1 MKFDVEK
8 FIKKYEQKEKET
20 LKTRVERE
28 KRNPMCLNC
37 SQYFPGCGACEH

>member
-8 FIKKYEQKEKET
+8 FIKEYEQKENEMLET
-20 LKTRVERE
+20 RAEKE

-37 SQYFPGCGACEH
+37 SKYFPDCDACGY